1 MEKTVFSLIL
11 QQDIRSVLLCSCCL
25 SILTFENAAELVYHR
40 AVLMKEAYPSGYAM
54 GVVVGVTRSEAEEIV
69 AKTFDP
75 DHPVY
80 LSNENCPMQH
90 TLSGSIEGLSVTLR
104 RSQTA
109 PSANSKLLKVP
120 MPSHCLLMNDTVKKF
135 KPYMQS
141 VHLSDARC
149 LYIKKYGWKS
159 HSGRRRDLVKIC

>member
-1 MEKTVFSLIL
+1 
-11 QQDIRSVLLCSCCL
+11 
-25 SILTFENAAELVYHR
+25 
-40 AVLMKEAYPSGYAM
+40 MKEAYPSGYAM

-90 TLSGSIEGLSVTLR
+90 TLSGSIEGLSVTLAEAKR
-104 RSQTA
+104 HQAQTA
-109 PSANSKLLKVP
+109 KLLKVP
-120 MPSHCLLMNDTVKKF
+120 VPSHCLLMNDTVKKF

-149 LYIKKYGWKS
+149 LYIKIRMEEPLRTQK
-159 HSGRRRDLVKIC
+159 RFVKICWKT